1 MQRYITPYSF
11 SIDDLSLNVVIYEHI
26 NDNFK
31 LIDINKNAL
40 RDEGLEKES
49 IIGQYITEIFPNIKE
64 FGLFDALF
72 EVYRTGEK
80 KYFSFGYYNN
90 HFISSWREIEIIKL
104 NDDFIMVMYK
114 NISARKAM
122 EHKLTS
128 LGIIVDNSFNEI
140 YIINAKNYTIT
151 YCNKQAQQNIQYSY
165 EEILNLHPWQIAT
178 QVRQEDFKK
187 RLKINKKFI
196 IFETQHQRKDG
207 SYYDVEIR
215 IQKIKIDQ
223 EAQYVA
229 IVLDTSHKKA
239 MEEQLSLSKEIIENV
254 SEAIVVTTIDAR
266 IIDINPAYTRITGF
280 EKEQMVGKNPSVLKS
295 GRHSKEFYKE
305 MWESLHSKGSW
316 SGEIWDRKKSGE
328 IFPKML
334 YINTIYDRYKQ
345 PKYYVGIFQD
355 ITHIKENEETL
366 RRLAFYDPLTGL
378 ANRINFES
386 RLEHAINLNIRNN
399 TSGALL
405 LLDLDNFKII
415 NDSLGHLIGDEL
427 LVQVA
432 KRLEQIARKSDSLC
446 RIGGDEFTIILSGP
460 IDLERIHLIAK
471 RILKSVKEPY
481 HIMGQEIFITTSI
494 GITLFPDEGT
504 HKLDLIKNADLAMY
518 QAKNDKK
525 DSYKFFKYEMNDRT
539 LNFLRVESDLRKAL
553 NNDEILLHYQPKID
567 PYTKKVVSVEALV
580 RWNHPTKGL
589 VYPDEFLSIAESSG
603 LINPMGEIILHK
615 AMCEIKQLNEE
626 LQSEIAVAINLSTKQ
641 FTDRNLKKYILGLIK
656 SLSFDVKLLELEI
669 TESLIMDNVEHAIE
683 LMHQFV
689 KKGISISIDDFGT
702 GYSSLN
708 YLKKFPIKYLKIDRS
723 FVKDITNDED
733 DKAIVSAVIS
743 MAKNLGIKVI
753 AEGVETKEHEQFLMQ
768 HACNL
773 CQGYYY
779 SKPVDLQR
787 LKAFILEYN
796 RSFYLV

>member
-26 NDNFK
+26 NDDFK

-49 IIGQYITEIFPNIKE
+49 IIGHYITEIFPNIKE

-72 EVYRTGEK
+72 EVYQSGEK

-114 NISARKAM
+114 NISARKSM

-215 IQKIKIDQ
+215 IQKIKIDK
-223 EAQYVA
+223 EAQYIA

-280 EKEQMVGKNPSVLKS
+280 KKEQMVGKNPSVLKS

-305 MWESLHSKGSW
+305 MWESLHTKGSW
-316 SGEIWDRKKSGE
+316 SGEIWDRKKTGE

-378 ANRINFES
+378 ANRTNFES

-405 LLDLDNFKII
+405 LLDLDNFKMI
-415 NDSLGHLIGDEL
+415 NDSLGHLVGDEL

-460 IDLERIHLIAK
+460 IELERIHLIAK
-471 RILKSVKEPY
+471 RILKNVKEPY
-481 HIMGQEIFITTSI
+481 HIMGQEIFITTSM

-504 HKLDLIKNADLAMY
+504 HKLDVIKNADLAMY

-567 PYTKKVVSVEALV
+567 PYRKKVVSVEALV
-580 RWNHPTKGL
+580 RWNHPKKGL

-615 AMCEIKQLNEE
+615 AMSEIKQLNEE
-626 LQSEIAVAINLSTKQ
+626 LKSQITVAINLSTKQ
-641 FTDRNLKKYILGLIK
+641 FTDRNLKKYIFGLIK
-656 SLSFDVKLLELEI
+656 SLPFDVNLLELEI

-743 MAKNLGIKVI
+743 MAKNLGIEVI
-753 AEGVETKEHEQFLMQ
+753 AEGVETKEHEAFLMQ
-768 HACNL
+768 HECNL

-779 SKPVDLQR
+779 SKPVDLKR

-796 RSFYLV
+796 Q